1 MSLRIKLFLIA
12 AMILIASTIP
22 NHNLRAKEISG
33 IVFEDANKNLK
44 YDKGERGLQGVRVSN
59 QRDVVVTDA
68 QGRYKLSI
76 DDETIIFVIKP
87 AGYAIPT
94 NEYQLPQFYYIHQPK
109 GSPDAN
115 FKYKGLAPTGK
126 LPASLDFPLFK
137 IDEPDRFEVIVFSDP
152 QPRNHQEID
161 YIRDDVVAELIGTNA
176 LFGITLGDITFD
188 DLSLYDRY
196 NHVVAQIGIPFYN
209 VPGNHDMNY
218 DAADDRYSLE
228 TFKRHFGPPYHSFD
242 VGKVHF
248 IVLDVVDYLGKDAE
262 GHSRYQGKIGERQL
276 QWLRND
282 LKFVPEDHLIVLSM
296 HIPLYTS
303 YGDDASIN
311 VLDRTALFELLRNRD
326 RVLVLA
332 GHMHNLEHNFIG
344 ERLGWQGKHPMHQLI
359 CAAVSGTW
367 WTGPKDER
375 GIPIA
380 DQRDGTPNG
389 YHIIRFEGNR
399 YYETFKAAKF
409 GFDFQLRISDPVGKI
424 GLQELNQRRVVVNV
438 FDGSEKSTVEWQ
450 LDGGIFQKMEQTV
463 VKDPY
468 YERIYNQVK
477 AELPTWIAPEISTH
491 IWTAPLP
498 VDLSRGVHK
507 ILVKTVDQ
515 FGKEFEAASIFEVV
529 E

>member
-1 MSLRIKLFLIA
+1 MSLRIKLLLIA
-12 AMILIASTIP
+12 ATILSVSILP
-22 NHNLRAKEISG
+22 NLNLRGKEISG
-33 IVFEDANKNLK
+33 TVFEDANKNLK
-44 YDKGERGLQGVRVSN
+44 YDKGERGLPGVRVSN
-59 QRDVVVTDA
+59 QQDVVVTDA
-68 QGRYKLSI
+68 QGRYRLPI
-76 DDETIIFVIKP
+76 DDETIIFIIKP
-87 AGYAIPT
+87 IGYTIPT
-94 NEYQLPQFYYIHQPK
+94 NEKQLPQFYYIHQPK

-115 FKYKGLAPTGK
+115 FKHKGLAPTGK

-137 IDEPDRFEVIVFSDP
+137 TDEPDRFEVIVFSDP

-196 NHVVAQIGIPFYN
+196 NQIVAQIGIPFYN

-228 TFKRHFGPPYHSFD
+228 TFKRHFGPSYYSFD

-248 IVLDVVDYLGKDAE
+248 IVLDVVEYLGKDAE
-262 GHSRYQGKIGERQL
+262 GRSRYQGKIGDRQL
-276 QWLRND
+276 RWLSND
-282 LKFVPEDHLIVLSM
+282 LKFVPKDHLIVLNM
-296 HIPLYTS
+296 HIPIYTS

-311 VLDRTALFELLRNRD
+311 VVDRTALFELLKDRD
-326 RVLVLA
+326 RVLALA

-344 ERLGWQGKHPMHQLI
+344 ERLGWQGKQPMHQVI

-389 YHIIRFEGNR
+389 YHIICFEGNR

-409 GFDFQLRISDPVGKI
+409 GIDFQLRISDPVGKI
-424 GLQELNQRRVVVNV
+424 GVQELQQRKVVVNV

-450 LDGGIFQKMEQTV
+450 LDGGIFQKMEQTAI
-463 VKDPY
+463 KDPY
-468 YERIYNQVK
+468 YERIYHQVK
-477 AELPTWIAPEISTH
+477 ADLPTWVAPEISTH

-498 VDLSRGVHK
+498 PDLSRGVHK
-507 ILVKTVDQ
+507 IVVKTVDQ
-515 FGKEFEAASIFEVV
+515 FGREFEAASIFEVA